1 MKLIAAVSENWGI
14 GKNNRL
20 IFNIPKDMKFF
31 REKTMGKTVILGRK
45 NLESF
50 PGGKPLKNRTNVVL
64 TRDKNFRCDGVITVG
79 SIEELLNLSCV
90 DENAFVIGGESV
102 YRQLLDYCDTCY
114 ITKVHERAECDKF
127 MVNLDE
133 SAEWKLLSE
142 TEKIEDNGHI
152 ISFCIYVNLKKSQLT
167 DAKQEAEK

>member
-14 GKNNRL
+14 GKDNRL
-20 IFNIPKDMKFF
+20 LFNIPRDMQFF
-31 REKTMGKTVILGRK
+31 REKTIGKTVILGRK

-64 TRDKNFRCDGVITVG
+64 THDKDFHKDGVITAG
-79 SIEELLNLSCV
+79 SIEDLLKLDCV

-102 YRQLLDYCDTCY
+102 YRELLDYCDICY
-114 ITKVHERAECDKF
+114 ITKVHEQAECDKF

-133 SAEWKLLSE
+133 SADWQLLSE

-152 ISFCIYVNLKKSQLT
+152 INFCIYKRR
-167 DAKQEAEK
+167 

>member
-20 IFNIPKDMKFF
+20 LFNIPEDMKFF
-31 REKTMGKTVILGRK
+31 REMTTGKTVILGRK

-64 TRDKNFRCDGVITVG
+64 THSRDFHCDGALVVT
-79 SIEELLNLSCV
+79 SIEELLSLDCV
-90 DENAFVIGGESV
+90 GEESFVIGGESI
-102 YRQLLDYCDTCY
+102 YRQLLPYCDECY
-114 ITKVHERAECDKF
+114 ITKVFETSDSDKF

-133 SAEWKLLSE
+133 NSEWYLASA
-142 TEKIEDNGHI
+142 TEKKADNGHI
-152 ISFCIYVNLKKSQLT
+152 ISFCVYRRR
-167 DAKQEAEK
+167 

>member
-14 GKNNRL
+14 GKDNRL
-20 IFNIPKDMKFF
+20 LFNIPKDMQFF
-31 REKTMGKTVILGRK
+31 REKTIGKTVILGRK

-64 TRDKNFRCDGVITVG
+64 THDKDFYKDGIITAN
-79 SIEELLNLSCV
+79 SKEELLALDCV

-102 YRQLLDYCDTCY
+102 YRGLLEYCDICY
-114 ITKVHERAECDKF
+114 ITKVHEFAECDRF

-133 SAEWKLLSE
+133 SSDWELLSE

-152 ISFCIYVNLKKSQLT
+152 ISFCVYRRKK
-167 DAKQEAEK
+167 D